1 MTWTIEDYE
10 VYTKD
15 GVIQSVKRT
24 DGASIPADLLNSDY
38 YEFTIIDTENHL
50 CTRTEMPV
58 PEVIEPEIPVS
69 RGEFEVISDVIA
81 AIIEGTV

>member
-10 VYTKD
+10 VYTRD

-24 DGASIPADLLNSDY
+24 DGASIPCDMKNSDY
-38 YEFTIIDTENHL
+38 YEFTVIDTEEGL
-50 CTRTEMPV
+50 CTRTEMPI